1 MIGDEDGVLNN
12 YDARGIVYNNVHEVE
27 AHEPTTLELDKAD
40 FMNTGRNLQVKRRV
54 RKWKVKY
61 LDMNNVD
68 MLNWADNENG
78 DSDDKTIE
86 SDVNSARDESETEM
100 INLTLKVDSNLSEAR
115 SKKKIIYLKKH

>member
-1 MIGDEDGVLNN
+1 M
-12 YDARGIVYNNVHEVE
+12 
-27 AHEPTTLELDKAD
+27 ELDKAE
-40 FMNTGRNLQVKRRV
+40 FMNTDRNLQVKRRV

-86 SDVNSARDESETEM
+86 SDVNSA
-100 INLTLKVDSNLSEAR
+100 
-115 SKKKIIYLKKH
+115 